1 MIEWP
6 DDLPQFV
13 RRTDFHHTHGDGVLR
28 TKTEAGPGKARRRYS
43 SDPDRMTCSIT
54 VDRQGLARFRRF
66 YQEETKNGSLPFV
79 MRDQEFDSCLLADI
93 LTEAGAP
100 IEVVSY
106 RIVMFAEAPSE
117 TSFGMMFSVGMSL
130 SLMP

>member
-1 MIEWP
+1 MIYWP
-6 DDLPQFV
+6 ADLPQFV
-13 RRTDFHHTHGDGVLR
+13 HRTDFRLSASDGVLR
-28 TKTEAGPGKARRRYS
+28 TKTETGPGKARRRFS
-43 SDPDRMTCSIT
+43 SAPELMSCSIT

-66 YQEETKNGSLPFV
+66 HQEETKNGSLPFV
-79 MRDQEFDSCLLADI
+79 MRDQEFDGCLLADI

-100 IEVVSY
+100 VAIVAN
-106 RIVMFAEAPSE
+106 RLVMFAEAPSH

>member
-43 SDPDRMTCSIT
+43 SDPERMTCSIT
-54 VDRQGLARFRRF
+54 LDRQGLARFRRF

-79 MRDQEFDSCLLADI
+79 MRDQEFDGCYLSGL
-93 LTEAGAP
+93 LTESGKR
-100 IEVVSY
+100 IVVVAN
-106 RIVMFAEAPSE
+106 RLVMFAEAPSE